1 MSNYHY
7 FYQVWNLQKKKKTS
21 VKKKWTSRDR
31 GTIEKEESVA
41 REGRGGG
48 DLAEDKAIRLIWI
61 TRFPFLPMPAAWTV
75 ERRGVPQAPL
85 THRTTFPSFS
95 AR

>member
-1 MSNYHY
+1 MDVSR
-7 FYQVWNLQKKKKTS
+7 
-21 VKKKWTSRDR
+21 SRDD
-31 GTIEKEESVA
+31 
-41 REGRGGG
+41 RERRKRSAGGEGGGG